1 MPPAVGALAGALG
14 PLPGPSGLPV
24 PLPEL
29 GGRWRKDRA
38 RSDSMD
44 PMCEVRSSSPFPLPS
59 PSDSHPPDRPAA
71 RSLQALEMGF
81 AFRQAA
87 NLLRTVEIVQ
97 VRARNGGRL
106 FPGVG

>member
-1 MPPAVGALAGALG
+1 MPPAVGAVAGALG

-44 PMCEVRSSSPFPLPS
+44 PMCEVRREPL
-59 PSDSHPPDRPAA
+59 
-71 RSLQALEMGF
+71 
-81 AFRQAA
+81 
-87 NLLRTVEIVQ
+87 LL
-97 VRARNGGRL
+97 
-106 FPGVG
+106 

>member
-1 MPPAVGALAGALG
+1 MAAEELLTADGPRRTPFPQVGKEKPRMPPAVGAVAGALG

-44 PMCEVRSSSPFPLPS
+44 TMCEVRSSSPFS
-59 PSDSHPPDRPAA
+59 P
-71 RSLQALEMGF
+71 E
-81 AFRQAA
+81 
-87 NLLRTVEIVQ
+87 
-97 VRARNGGRL
+97 
-106 FPGVG
+106 